1 MSEIHFPLTIFHK
14 NKQRKNLFFFFIADG
29 KIILFSLRA
38 PADAITHKSEKRR
51 REEKNEET

>member
-14 NKQRKNLFFFFIADG
+14 SKKKTFFIADG

-38 PADAITHKSEKRR
+38 PADAIIHKSEKKKMK
-51 REEKNEET
+51 REK